1 MRAFKLSGLSIFVLS
16 VLLSASSQDKS
27 TVQSPTIAKPPG
39 GMVDAPAANPLDA
52 ITWLKGGAWVAEL
65 KDKDGAV
72 ATRIESR
79 VRGSENGR
87 LIKFTTTFISH
98 NKPDLHYEGVYLYN
112 PQAKQIEFYY
122 TDPEGNFTRGHA
134 VLADGKLKQDF
145 DIIHM
150 NGQAE
155 ALRSYVVR
163 DGENA
168 YNWNVMSNKGG
179 EWKELL
185 HLRYVREGPAD
196 GR

>member
-1 MRAFKLSGLSIFVLS
+1 MRLKPIMGSTAIFLAGLA
-16 VLLSASSQDKS
+16 LLATASAQQSKSAPQQPASQIS
-27 TVQSPTIAKPPG
+27 E
-39 GMVDAPAANPLDA
+39 APASPLDA
-52 ITWLKGGAWVAEL
+52 IAWLKGGAWVAEL
-65 KDKDGAV
+65 KDKDGAA

-122 TDPEGNFTRGHA
+122 TDTEGNFTRGHA
-134 VLADGKLKQDF
+134 AFADGRLTQDF
-145 DIIHM
+145 EIIHM

-155 ALRSYVVR
+155 TLRSYVVR
-163 DGENA
+163 DGDNA
-168 YNWNVMSNKGG
+168 YNWNVMSNKTG

-185 HLRYVREGPAD
+185 HLHYVREGPAD
-196 GR
+196 GRR